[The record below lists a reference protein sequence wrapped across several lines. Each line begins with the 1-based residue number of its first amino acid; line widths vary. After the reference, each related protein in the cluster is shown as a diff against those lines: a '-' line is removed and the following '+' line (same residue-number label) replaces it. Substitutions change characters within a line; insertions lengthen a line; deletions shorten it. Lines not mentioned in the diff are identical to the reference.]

1 MAHQLASLAGWG
13 GVQLLVAPA
22 AFQGT
27 LRASVVAAA
36 IGRGLE
42 AAGLEPPD
50 LCPVADGGEG
60 TLEVLLGRLGGE
72 TAGARVSDPSGRALD
87 VGFALLGDGSTAL
100 IEVAAASGRHL
111 AGLGDGPAE
120 AGTRGAGELIVAAVA
135 TGAEVVLVACGG
147 VVVADGGAGA
157 LAAIEEA
164 GGLGRAGVVALC
176 DVRTSYEHAGPGLDR
191 LARSLPRDPRGR
203 MFTGAGGGLAGGLW
217 AGLGAELRAGA
228 PFVLEA
234 LEFDRRM
241 RAAWAVVTGEGR
253 LDRSTLD
260 GKIVAEVATRAR
272 QAGIPAH
279 AIVGEDALDRFDA
292 RILDLQEILTGST
305 RPEIEAAGRL
315 LAERLGGPTVH

>member
-1 MAHQLASLAGWG
+1 
-13 GVQLLVAPA
+13 VQLLVAPA

-72 TAGARVSDPSGRALD
+72 TAGARVCDPSGRPLD

-100 IEVAAASGRHL
+100 VEVAAASGRHL
-111 AGLGDGPAE
+111 PRVDPAE
-120 AGTRGAGELIVAAVA
+120 AGTRGAGELIVAAA
-135 TGAEVVLVACGG
+135 AAGAEVVLVACGG
-147 VVVADGGAGA
+147 AVVADGGAGA

-164 GGLGRAGVVALC
+164 GGLGRARLVALC
-176 DVRTSYEHAGPGLDR
+176 DVRTPFELAGPGLDR

-203 MFTGAGGGLAGGLW
+203 MLTGAGGGLAGGLW
-217 AGLGAELRAGA
+217 AAAGAELRAGA

-272 QAGIPAH
+272 QAGVPAH

-315 LAERLGGPTVH
+315 LAERLAGPTVH

>member
-1 MAHQLASLAGWG
+1 MA
-13 GVQLLVAPA
+13 GVPLLVAPA
-22 AFQGT
+22 AFAGT

-72 TAGARVSDPSGRALD
+72 TAAARVSDPRGRAID

-100 IEVAAASGRHL
+100 VEAAAASARHL
-111 AGLGDGPAE
+111 PGADEGPGE
-120 AGTRGAGELIVAAVA
+120 AGTRGAGELIVAAAA
-135 TGAEVVLVACGG
+135 TGAEVVLVACSRA
-147 VVVADGGAGA
+147 VVADGGAGA
-157 LAAIEEA
+157 LAAIAEA
-164 GGLGRAGVVALC
+164 GGLGRARLVALC
-176 DVRTSYEHAGPGLDR
+176 DVRTPYELAGPGPGLDR
-191 LARSLPRDPRGR
+191 LARALPRDPRGR
-203 MFTGAGGGLAGGLW
+203 LYAGAGGGLAGGLW
-217 AGLGAELRAGA
+217 AAVGAELRAGG

-272 QAGIPAH
+272 QAGVPAH
-279 AIVGEDALDRFDA
+279 AIVGQDALDRFDA

-305 RPEIEAAGRL
+305 PVELEAAAAALG
-315 LAERLGGPTVH
+315 ERLNP